1 MDEVFLAG
9 CRELVA
15 EQLANPGGGT
25 PLVGSVS
32 SSDLTDP
39 AVAAEFRDAAHRLTA
54 GTPGG
59 S

>member
-1 MDEVFLAG
+1 MDEVWLAT

-15 EQLANPGGGT
+15 EQLVNPAGR
-25 PLVGSVS
+25 PLVASVS

-39 AVAAEFRDAAHRLTA
+39 AVADEFREAAHRLIA